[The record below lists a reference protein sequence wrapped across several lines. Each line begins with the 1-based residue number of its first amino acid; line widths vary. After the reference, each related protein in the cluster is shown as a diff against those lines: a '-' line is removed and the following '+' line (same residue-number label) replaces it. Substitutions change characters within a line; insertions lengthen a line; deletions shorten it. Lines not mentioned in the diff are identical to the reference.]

1 METQSENAAPEVQTQ
16 RKLPGRPFQRGNP
29 GGPGRPPRTEV
40 ERAAAVAEKARR
52 EVFRIAKDELA
63 GDLTQLLKG
72 GIPSAINA
80 LASIV
85 EDEKADP
92 AVRVSAA
99 RELLDRSLGKP
110 LQSSQVAVA
119 DVTPRLDRAEAQ
131 KRIDAI
137 LAGKVIEHEP
147 SIFD

>member
-1 METQSENAAPEVQTQ
+1 
-16 RKLPGRPFQRGNP
+16 
-29 GGPGRPPRTEV
+29 
-40 ERAAAVAEKARR
+40 
-52 EVFRIAKDELA
+52 VFRIAKDELA